1 MIRRKCLSGKLR
13 QVLDTSL
20 PLFIYIFIIILM
32 MLSLYDLFLILAG
45 TATAAVST
53 TLLNSPTSSALGAI
67 TSCYNNN

>member
-45 TATAAVST
+45 TTTTAVST
-53 TLLNSPTSSALGAI
+53 TLLNSSTPSALGAI